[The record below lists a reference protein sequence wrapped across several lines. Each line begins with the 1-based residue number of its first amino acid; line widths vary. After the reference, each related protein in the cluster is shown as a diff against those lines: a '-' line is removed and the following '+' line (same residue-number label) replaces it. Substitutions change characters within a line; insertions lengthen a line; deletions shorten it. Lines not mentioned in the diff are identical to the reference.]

1 MKAGRYRY
9 YVLSFTLSILAVCYC
24 VLVFLSGQYEENK
37 LGSFF
42 LIGIPNYYFF
52 YAVILPFM
60 GVGVMYLAFENKYI
74 RFVGELS
81 RDLDDVHRN
90 KIRRFRKIL
99 LGLALLSSVLITIQ
113 DAAEKDYAL
122 PPNAFRLKT
131 EQSEQ
136 QVAAFYACAKEWPT
150 CKSSTPSSAE
160 HASSYLEI
168 LQAHGFKGQRASGFD
183 SILHWYSQSSGTY
196 KLESFLSF
204 LGAVI
209 ASVFVAEVF
218 LLMMIKNYVKPAT
231 KDLIIWLV
239 VLASFWFPTKMYAA
253 WHFNIGEFSTPGIFW
268 FGLGVLALAV
278 LLVFFLKA
286 ERNNLYKYASVIAA
300 IASGSIAGLSYFKP
314 EIIQNWM
321 AVMQDIGW
329 TYVSIFFLLV
339 AFSLFLVTDHFIG
352 NYEQETSQEK

>member
-9 YVLSFTLSILAVCYC
+9 YVLSFTLPVLAVCYC
-24 VLVFLSGQYEENK
+24 VLVFLSGQYEENQ

-52 YAVILPFM
+52 YAVILPFIS
-60 GVGVMYLAFENKYI
+60 VGAMYLAFENKYI

-81 RDLDDVHRN
+81 NDLDDKHRN
-90 KIRRFRKIL
+90 KIRYLRKIL
-99 LGLALLSSVLITIQ
+99 LGSALLFSVLIVIQ
-113 DAAEKDYAL
+113 DAVEKDYTL
-122 PPNAFRLKT
+122 PPHAFRFKT
-131 EQSEQ
+131 EQGEQ
-136 QVAAFYACAKEWPT
+136 QVAALYACVKGWGT
-150 CKSSTPSSAE
+150 CQRSILSAD

-183 SILHWYSQSSGTY
+183 SVLHWYSQSSRTY

-204 LGAVI
+204 LGALI
-209 ASVFVAEVF
+209 ASVFIAEVF
-218 LLMMIKNYVKPAT
+218 LLMMVKNYVKPAT

-239 VLASFWFPTKMYAA
+239 ILASFWFPTKMYAA

-268 FGLGVLALAV
+268 FGIGVLGLAI

-286 ERNNLYKYASVIAA
+286 ERNDLYKYASVIAA
-300 IASGSIAGLSYFKP
+300 IASASIAGLSYFRP
-314 EIIQNWM
+314 EIIQNWIE
-321 AVMQDIGW
+321 VMQNIGW
-329 TYVSIFFLLV
+329 TYVGMFFVLV
-339 AFSLFLVTDHFIG
+339 AFSLYLVTDHFIS